1 MAKIGLF
8 FGSNTGKTRKVAK
21 MIKKKFDD
29 DELLAKP
36 LNVNRTTAE
45 EFASYEFLIIGTPTL
60 GDGELPGLS
69 SDCDAESWE
78 EFLPQIEET
87 SFEGKT
93 IAIFGLGDQVGYPDE
108 FLDAMGELHE
118 FFSERG
124 ATLVGEWPT
133 EGYEF
138 DKSEAVV
145 DDKFVGLALDLDN
158 QSGLTE
164 ERLNAWLAQIAPT
177 FGLPV

>member
-21 MIKKKFDD
+21 MIKKKYDD
-29 DELLAKP
+29 DLVAAP

-45 EFASYEFLIIGTPTL
+45 DFTAYEYLIIGTPTL

-78 EFLPQIEET
+78 EFLPQIEDT
-87 SFEGKT
+87 DFTGKT

-108 FLDAMGELHE
+108 FLDAMGELYE
-118 FFSERG
+118 FFTERG
-124 ATLVGEWPT
+124 AKIVGAWPN

-138 DKSEAVV
+138 DESKAIL
-145 DDKFVGLALDLDN
+145 DGKFVGLALDLDN
-158 QSGLTE
+158 QSGMTE
-164 ERLNAWLAQIAPT
+164 ERLTTWLSMIAGE
-177 FGLPV
+177 FGLPA

>member
-21 MIKKKFDD
+21 MIKKKYD
-29 DELLAKP
+29 DELMASA
-36 LNVNRTTAE
+36 LNVNRVSVE
-45 EFASYEFLIIGTPTL
+45 DFMSFDYMILGTPTL

-78 EFLPQIEET
+78 EFLPQLEDQD
-87 SFEGKT
+87 FAGKT
-93 IAIFGLGDQVGYPDE
+93 IALFGLGDQVGYPDE
-108 FLDAMGELHE
+108 FLDAMGELYD

-124 ATLVGEWPT
+124 ATIVGGWPN

-138 DKSEAVV
+138 DESQALR
-145 DDKFVGLALDLDN
+145 DGKFVGLALDLDN
-158 QSGLTE
+158 QSGMTD
-164 ERLNAWLAQIAPT
+164 ERLGVWLSSIAPT
-177 FGLPV
+177 FGLPA

>member
-21 MIKKKFDD
+21 MIKKKYPD
-29 DELLAKP
+29 DELMAAA

-45 EFASYEFLIIGTPTL
+45 DFASYEYLIIGTPTL

-78 EFLPQIEET
+78 EFLPSIEEIDFT
-87 SFEGKT
+87 GKT

-108 FLDAMGELHE
+108 FLDAMGELYD

-124 ATLVGEWPT
+124 ATLVGSWPN

-138 DKSEAVV
+138 DESQALR

-164 ERLNAWLAQIAPT
+164 ERLTTWLGQIAPE
-177 FGLPV
+177 FVL